1 MLSYAII
8 FISLALVFY
17 TVGVWSEKIQ
27 GALKGWHLMFFYL
40 GLACDTTGTLIMEAI
55 TKTLGMITSASY
67 FHGITGAL
75 AIILMLVHAIWATF
89 VLIKRDKVM
98 IAKFHQFSLWVWM
111 IWLIPF
117 ISGFIFRM
125 I

>member
-1 MLSYAII
+1 MLHYAII
-8 FISLALVFY
+8 FISLAFVFY
-17 TVGVWSEKIQ
+17 SIGVWGEKFQ
-27 GALKGWHLMFFYL
+27 GKLKAWHLMFFYF
-40 GLACDTTGTLIMEAI
+40 GLACDTIGTSIMEI
-55 TKTLGMITSASY
+55 INKNMRNFSLNSY

-75 AIILMLVHAIWATF
+75 AIILMLVHTFWATF
-89 VLIKRDKVM
+89 VLMKREESM
-98 IAKFHQFSLWVWM
+98 IAKFHRFSIFVWV